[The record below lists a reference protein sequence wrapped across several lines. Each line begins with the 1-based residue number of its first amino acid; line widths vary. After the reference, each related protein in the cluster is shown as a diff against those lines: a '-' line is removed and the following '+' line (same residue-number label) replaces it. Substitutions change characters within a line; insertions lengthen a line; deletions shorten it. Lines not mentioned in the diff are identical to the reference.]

1 MWWIDTL
8 KAFKDLAVWHPGT
21 WFSGERASA
30 GPTVGLNDLRAPFQL
45 KQFRDIL
52 RDRKERPWSALSF
65 SLAYTWTS
73 FSFVK
78 FDAVVQLKGTNN
90 GALVTSGD
98 VQTFGY
104 FTGSLPPSS
113 RDRSRPEAGSEC
125 RQMAAG
131 IQPGSSRDPRSHRPR
146 DHSSH
151 TVTVTHGSD
160 LSFNSLPVVSCYYL
174 CLKRN

>member
-21 WFSGERASA
+21 WFSGGRASA

-45 KQFRDIL
+45 KQFHDIL

-65 SLAYTWTS
+65 SLAYTRTS
-73 FSFVK
+73 FSFRLMLSYSLRGRITGLWWLRAMCK
-78 FDAVVQLKGTNN
+78 HSGTSR
-90 GALVTSGD
+90 AA
-98 VQTFGY
+98 
-104 FTGSLPPSS
+104 LPPSS

-146 DHSSH
+146 DLSSH

-160 LSFNSLPVVSCYYL
+160 LSFNNLPVVSCYYL